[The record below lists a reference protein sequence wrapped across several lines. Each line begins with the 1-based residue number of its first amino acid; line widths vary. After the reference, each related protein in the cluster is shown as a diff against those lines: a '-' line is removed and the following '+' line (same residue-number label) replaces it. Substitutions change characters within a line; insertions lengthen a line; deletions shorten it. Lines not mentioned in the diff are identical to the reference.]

1 MVSVKDKKQD
11 MIRYI
16 SARRDEFPTLYRIA
30 MDYFSI
36 PASSV
41 PAERANSQA
50 GLLFQERDCL
60 NGDTFKAE
68 ICVKSWLKLLKGMQI
83 ELPNDYHNAFK
94 RLNINDSDLGKLGEV
109 DDVFVW
115 IKNNL

>member
-1 MVSVKDKKQD
+1 MK
-11 MIRYI
+11 
-16 SARRDEFPTLYRIA
+16 ARQDEFPTLNRIA

-50 GLLFQERDCL
+50 GLLFKERDCL

-68 ICVKSWLKLLKGMQI
+68 ICVKSWLKLLQGLQI
-83 ELPNDYHNAFK
+83 ELPSDYHDAFK
-94 RLNINDSDLGKLGEV
+94 GDPWVLQTYLTATCSNSRAINQLLFHQD
-109 DDVFVW
+109 
-115 IKNNL
+115 